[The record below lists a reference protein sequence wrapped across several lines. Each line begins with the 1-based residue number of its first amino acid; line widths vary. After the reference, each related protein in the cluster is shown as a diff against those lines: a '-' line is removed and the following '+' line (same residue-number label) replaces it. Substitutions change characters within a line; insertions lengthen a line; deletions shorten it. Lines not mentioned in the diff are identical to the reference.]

1 MTAYKKSNDGHNYG
15 AFDLWLVLLKHTD
28 AHHGLTVRQMR
39 DEIVRTFEDNPDHPT
54 FKEPGIRTIYN
65 YLDYLKTHRIL
76 GTQPRRIDVKE
87 LKAQGVTDYRPG
99 TYITPIVDSGVATL
113 LATMLRS
120 SRLNSCL
127 VGEVLDMLCN
137 LTDDD
142 DALPTLTKR
151 ESDDVAQA
159 NVSMMAVVR
168 DLTEAITAGRAVTF
182 TYETVDIF
190 GEFSDIDELNA
201 HAMTAA
207 TRFVD
212 PYAVVVKNDRFHLI
226 GHLHNTGMPM
236 GAAGNDPLM
245 GLHCYE
251 LDHVRD
257 VRIKDDAIRIPMD
270 AWDINGASRDDT
282 ELAPFDP
289 ITFINERTHMVM
301 GAAHTLRL
309 RVDDAMLG
317 RLRDDYGHVIKRVK
331 PATDSSD
338 SRTWHIVTLSAAEED
353 MRMWLLEHAASY
365 GAFAIWPEPFVREMA
380 EVTRAHARTY
390 TELTRYYDTRT
401 ACVAR

>member
-1 MTAYKKSNDGHNYG
+1 MDRDMEGRIDMTAHKKSNDGHNYG

-142 DALPTLTKR
+142 DALPTKR
-151 ESDDVAQA
+151 
-159 NVSMMAVVR
+159 
-168 DLTEAITAGRAVTF
+168 
-182 TYETVDIF
+182 
-190 GEFSDIDELNA
+190 
-201 HAMTAA
+201 
-207 TRFVD
+207 
-212 PYAVVVKNDRFHLI
+212 
-226 GHLHNTGMPM
+226 
-236 GAAGNDPLM
+236 
-245 GLHCYE
+245 
-251 LDHVRD
+251 
-257 VRIKDDAIRIPMD
+257 
-270 AWDINGASRDDT
+270 
-282 ELAPFDP
+282 
-289 ITFINERTHMVM
+289 
-301 GAAHTLRL
+301 
-309 RVDDAMLG
+309 
-317 RLRDDYGHVIKRVK
+317 
-331 PATDSSD
+331 
-338 SRTWHIVTLSAAEED
+338 IV
-353 MRMWLLEHAASY
+353 
-365 GAFAIWPEPFVREMA
+365 
-380 EVTRAHARTY
+380 
-390 TELTRYYDTRT
+390 
-401 ACVAR
+401 